1 MRSEVRVLPDPPFLR
16 LRLLRLNSRAVSPC
30 RSLAPTQPS
39 KVDENGRKDELNTT
53 LNDRRTHFIQADIAV
68 GFVFFDNLGCNEMF
82 EIFILD
88 VS

>member
-1 MRSEVRVLPDPPFLR
+1 MSEVVAIELKGLLPVSF
-16 LRLLRLNSRAVSPC
+16 NRAYS
-30 RSLAPTQPS
+30 AT
-39 KVDENGRKDELNTT
+39 KMDENGRKDELNTT